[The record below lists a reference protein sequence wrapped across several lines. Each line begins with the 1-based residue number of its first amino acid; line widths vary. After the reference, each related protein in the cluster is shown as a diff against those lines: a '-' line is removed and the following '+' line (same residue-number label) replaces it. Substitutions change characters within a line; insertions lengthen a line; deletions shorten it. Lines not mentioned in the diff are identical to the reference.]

1 MLTSKWSRTAKWP
14 KDRLFTRMNNCRRRP
29 LRLRILTRGSRMK
42 FFHRAGW
49 VINKMEAGLRYVALD
64 RPVFPEPWEP
74 EFNSS
79 RLWAQPLLFYDDPA
93 SGSHGRIIEVN
104 GEG

>member
-1 MLTSKWSRTAKWP
+1 
-14 KDRLFTRMNNCRRRP
+14 
-29 LRLRILTRGSRMK
+29 MK

-49 VINKMEAGLRYVALD
+49 VINKMEAGLQYVALD

-79 RLWAQPLLFYDDPA
+79 WLWAQPLLFYNDH
-93 SGSHGRIIEVN
+93 GSARTAELLRSMERDRVLCAGQERHGEL
-104 GEG
+104 